1 MPFVSGEGGAS
12 EVAMMLVAYP
22 WLVLLAAGWIIGA
35 IFVGMVGGA
44 TRGVQGFYVWI
55 LAALMFSPLLAM
67 LGLIGVLLG
76 DLVREIEIKA
86 IHGPDE
92 LPLPPPPPPSAR
104 RGSGRFAHLAGDDE

>member
-44 TRGVQGFYVWI
+44 TRGVQGFFVWI

-67 LGLIGVLLG
+67 LGLIAVLLG

-92 LPLPPPPPPSAR
+92 LPPPAPLPPR
-104 RGSGRFAHLAGDDE
+104 RSSGRFAHLAGEDE